1 MQGRER
7 EAGRRKEISENISME
22 MGENAENE
30 QTTRNPEEG
39 ARLAQPKPPSER
51 RLGWLMMMSCW
62 VHWCASP
69 VSIQ

>member
-39 ARLAQPKPPSER
+39 AGLAQPKPPSER

-62 VHWCASP
+62 VYWCASP